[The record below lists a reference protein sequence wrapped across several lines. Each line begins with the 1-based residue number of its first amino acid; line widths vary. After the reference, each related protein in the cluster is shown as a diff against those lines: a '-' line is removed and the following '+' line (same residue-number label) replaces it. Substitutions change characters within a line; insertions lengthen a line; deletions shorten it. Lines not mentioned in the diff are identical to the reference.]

1 MLLLLLLFMLLMLLL
16 LFMLLLLGCRSSVV
30 VVVVAVDVVGRGRCN
45 RFIRIFSWRSFRNG
59 QCEISLPWALIE
71 GHDKFPDLLEMFG
84 YLAVLEALWRQ
95 CLVDVLLQRLG
106 SVLDEVKRWRERLE
120 CPAAGIDPL
129 IGFLLL
135 CSKRSHGGRFFN
147 ICCLNAFLVTLRRLF

>member
-1 MLLLLLLFMLLMLLL
+1 MLLLLLL
-16 LFMLLLLGCRSSVV
+16 VV
-30 VVVVAVDVVGRGRCN
+30 VVVVVVVVVNVAVGIVGSGRCN
-45 RFIRIFSWRSFRNG
+45 WFGRIFSWRSFRNG

-71 GHDKFPDLLEMFG
+71 GHDKFPDLLEMLG

-95 CLVDVLLQRLG
+95 CLVDVLLHRLG
-106 SVLDEVKRWRERLE
+106 SALDEVKRWRERLE
-120 CPAAGIDPL
+120 CPAADIDPH

-147 ICCLNAFLVTLRRLF
+147 ICCLHAFLVPLR